1 MVGRE
6 LHQIRY
12 DATEWADISVRGKL
26 WLLRGEMEMRWGPA
40 NGRQGKKDE
49 VRMKERKIKERK
61 MPGSALVPNYGTA
74 RRDPLQR
81 RERALVDR
89 FGVGGDVDWRMS
101 ELARVAA
108 AAGVSA

>member
-1 MVGRE
+1 
-6 LHQIRY
+6 
-12 DATEWADISVRGKL
+12 
-26 WLLRGEMEMRWGPA
+26 MRWGPA

-74 RRDPLQR
+74 RSRSTAE

-89 FGVGGDVDWRMS
+89 FGAGGDVDWRMS

>member
-1 MVGRE
+1 
-6 LHQIRY
+6 
-12 DATEWADISVRGKL
+12 
-26 WLLRGEMEMRWGPA
+26 
-40 NGRQGKKDE
+40 
-49 VRMKERKIKERK
+49 
-61 MPGSALVPNYGTA
+61 MPGSALVPNLWHGTSRSTA
-74 RRDPLQR
+74 E

>member
-1 MVGRE
+1 
-6 LHQIRY
+6 
-12 DATEWADISVRGKL
+12 
-26 WLLRGEMEMRWGPA
+26 MRWGPA

-81 RERALVDR
+81 GSEHWLTVLAWVEMLIGECQSLPGLPLLQVFLHKLRLSEHS
-89 FGVGGDVDWRMS
+89 GV
-101 ELARVAA
+101 
-108 AAGVSA
+108 